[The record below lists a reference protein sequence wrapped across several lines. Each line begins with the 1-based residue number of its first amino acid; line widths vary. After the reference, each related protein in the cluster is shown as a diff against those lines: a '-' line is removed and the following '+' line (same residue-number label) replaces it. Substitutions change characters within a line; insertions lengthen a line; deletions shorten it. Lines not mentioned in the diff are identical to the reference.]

1 MNPRKNLWS
10 NPRRTAAFALA
21 VLLTPAMSCIALAD
35 SSYQSTT
42 QITGGQLVDAVK
54 KMSFLSKSMRNM
66 FQPTST
72 QTMVS
77 GNRKAM
83 VGPDATDIIDLDKQ
97 EMIHIDTLHRTY
109 SIVTFAQMRQAMEA
123 VAKRLKEAPQQS
135 NPSQTPDQQ
144 KPNVKVTF
152 NASVNNTGQ
161 TKSIEGMN
169 AQEQIVTVTMTAT
182 DETNPANTSTY
193 TVTTDAWIVPDPPEL
208 KDVADFDRRMAKAM
222 MQEVYMPAMAGA
234 GGPSS
239 AGMSQLLSSRPGA
252 SDAMTQMAKE
262 LAKIKGTRV
271 IEDMT
276 MSATAPQNSSQNGTS
291 QDQANSES
299 NSDTPASRGSVE
311 SAAAGKVIGGMLG
324 GWHHKKAKQA
334 DQPPDTSTTTA
345 QSGQG
350 TQTVTLLSMR
360 DQKSNFSQQSIP
372 DSAFEIP
379 AGFTQVPSAY
389 DKTH

>member
-1 MNPRKNLWS
+1 MNPNI
-10 NPRRTAAFALA
+10 NPHKTAALALA
-21 VLLTPAMSCIALAD
+21 VLLTPALSCIAFAD

-42 QITGGQLVDAVK
+42 QVTGGQLVDAVK
-54 KMSFLSKSMRNM
+54 KMSFLSKSMRNA
-66 FQPTST
+66 FQPIST

-83 VGPDATDIIDLDKQ
+83 VSQDATDIVDLDKQ
-97 EMIHIDTLHRTY
+97 EMIHIDTMHKTY
-109 SIVTFAQMRQAMEA
+109 YVATFAQMRQTLEA
-123 VAKRLKEAPQQS
+123 AAAQIKQAQQQQQDA
-135 NPSQTPDQQ
+135 PSQPQDQQ

-161 TKSIEGMN
+161 TRTIEGAN

-182 DETNPANTSTY
+182 DETNPANTSTI

-208 KDVADFDRRMAKAM
+208 KEIADFDRRMAKAM
-222 MQEVYMPAMAGA
+222 MQDVYMPAMAAA

-262 LAKIKGTRV
+262 LARIKGTRV
-271 IEDMT
+271 QEDT
-276 MSATAPQNSSQNGTS
+276 SMSATAPQNSSQKGAS

-299 NSDTPASRGSVE
+299 NSDTPTSRGSVE
-311 SAAAGKVIGGMLG
+311 SAAATKVIGGMLG
-324 GWHHKKAKQA
+324 GWHHKKAKQT
-334 DQPPDTSTTTA
+334 DQQSDTPTTTT
-345 QSGQG
+345 QNGQVM
-350 TQTVTLLSMR
+350 QTVTLLTTR

-372 DSAFEIP
+372 DSAFEVP
-379 AGFTQVPSAY
+379 AGFKQVPSAY
-389 DKTH
+389 DKMH

>member
-1 MNPRKNLWS
+1 MNPRMNLY
-10 NPRRTAAFALA
+10 PGKTAALALA
-21 VLLTPAMSCIALAD
+21 VLLTPALSCIAFAD

-54 KMSFLSKSMRNM
+54 KMSFLSKSIRNM
-66 FQPTST
+66 TAPTST

-77 GNRKAM
+77 GNRKAL
-83 VGPDATDIIDLDKQ
+83 VGPDATDIVDLDKQ

-109 SIVTFAQMRQAMEA
+109 SVVTFAQMREALEAGVEQMKQASQQ
-123 VAKRLKEAPQQS
+123 REAPSPQE
-135 NPSQTPDQQ
+135 QQ

-161 TKSIEGMN
+161 TKTIEGMN

-222 MQEVYMPAMAGA
+222 MQNVYMPAMAGA
-234 GGPSS
+234 GGPSG

-252 SDAMTQMAKE
+252 SEAMTQMAKE

-276 MSATAPQNSSQNGTS
+276 MSATVPQNSSQSGAS
-291 QDQANSES
+291 QEQANSES
-299 NSDTPASRGSVE
+299 NSDTPTSRGSVE

-334 DQPPDTSTTTA
+334 DEPSDTSTTTT
-345 QSGQG
+345 QSGQVM
-350 TQTVTLLSMR
+350 QTVTLLSMR
-360 DQKSNFSQQSIP
+360 DQKSNFSQESIP
-372 DSAFEIP
+372 RSAFEIP

-389 DKTH
+389 EKMH

>member
-1 MNPRKNLWS
+1 MNPHI
-10 NPRRTAAFALA
+10 NPHKTAALALA
-21 VLLTPAMSCIALAD
+21 VLLTPALSCIAFAD

-42 QITGGQLVDAVK
+42 QVTGGQLVDAVK
-54 KMSFLSKSMRNM
+54 KMSFLSKSMRNA
-66 FQPTST
+66 FQPIST

-83 VGPDATDIIDLDKQ
+83 VSQDATEIVDLDKQ
-97 EMIHIDTLHRTY
+97 EMIHIDTMHKTY
-109 SIVTFAQMRQAMEA
+109 YVATFAQMRQTLEA
-123 VAKRLKEAPQQS
+123 AAAQIKQAQQQQQEAP
-135 NPSQTPDQQ
+135 SQPQDQQ

-161 TKSIEGMN
+161 TRTIEGAN

-182 DETNPANTSTY
+182 DETNPANTSTI

-208 KDVADFDRRMAKAM
+208 KEIADFDRRMAKAM
-222 MQEVYMPAMAGA
+222 MQDVYMPAMAAA

-262 LAKIKGTRV
+262 LARIKGTRV
-271 IEDMT
+271 QEDT
-276 MSATAPQNSSQNGTS
+276 SMSATAPQNSSQKGAS

-299 NSDTPASRGSVE
+299 NSDTPTSRGSVE
-311 SAAAGKVIGGMLG
+311 SAAATKVIGGMLG
-324 GWHHKKAKQA
+324 GWHHKKAKQT
-334 DQPPDTSTTTA
+334 DQQSDTPTTTT
-345 QSGQG
+345 QNGQVM
-350 TQTVTLLSMR
+350 QTVTLLTTR

-372 DSAFEIP
+372 DSAFEVP
-379 AGFTQVPSAY
+379 AGFKQVPSAY
-389 DKTH
+389 DKMH

>member
-1 MNPRKNLWS
+1 MNPNI
-10 NPRRTAAFALA
+10 NPHKTAALALA
-21 VLLTPAMSCIALAD
+21 VLLTPALSCIAFAD

-42 QITGGQLVDAVK
+42 QVTGGQLVDAVK
-54 KMSFLSKSMRNM
+54 KMSFLSKSMRNA
-66 FQPTST
+66 FQPIST

-83 VGPDATDIIDLDKQ
+83 VSQDATDIVDLDKQ
-97 EMIHIDTLHRTY
+97 EMIHIDTMHKTY
-109 SIVTFAQMRQAMEA
+109 YVATFAQMRQTLEA
-123 VAKRLKEAPQQS
+123 AAAQIKQAQQQQQEAP
-135 NPSQTPDQQ
+135 SQPQDRQ

-161 TKSIEGMN
+161 TRTIEGAN

-182 DETNPANTSTY
+182 DETNPANTSTI

-208 KDVADFDRRMAKAM
+208 KEIADFDRRMAKAM
-222 MQEVYMPAMAGA
+222 MQDVYMPAMAAA

-262 LAKIKGTRV
+262 LARIKGTRV
-271 IEDMT
+271 QEDT
-276 MSATAPQNSSQNGTS
+276 SMSATAPQNSSQKGAS

-299 NSDTPASRGSVE
+299 NSDTPTSRGSVE
-311 SAAAGKVIGGMLG
+311 SAAATKVIGGMLG
-324 GWHHKKAKQA
+324 GWHHKKAKQT
-334 DQPPDTSTTTA
+334 DQQSDTPTTTT
-345 QSGQG
+345 QNGQVM
-350 TQTVTLLSMR
+350 QTVTLLTTR

-372 DSAFEIP
+372 DSAFEVP
-379 AGFTQVPSAY
+379 AGFKQVPSAY
-389 DKTH
+389 DKMH

>member
-1 MNPRKNLWS
+1 MNPHI
-10 NPRRTAAFALA
+10 NPHKTAALALA
-21 VLLTPAMSCIALAD
+21 VLLTPALSCIAFAD

-42 QITGGQLVDAVK
+42 QVTGGQLVDAVK
-54 KMSFLSKSMRNM
+54 KMSFLSKSMRNA
-66 FQPTST
+66 FQPIST

-83 VGPDATDIIDLDKQ
+83 VSQDATDIVDLDKQ
-97 EMIHIDTLHRTY
+97 EMIHIDTMHKTY
-109 SIVTFAQMRQAMEA
+109 YVATFAQMRQTLEA
-123 VAKRLKEAPQQS
+123 AAAQIKQAQQQQQEAP
-135 NPSQTPDQQ
+135 SQPQDQQ

-161 TKSIEGMN
+161 TRTIEGAN

-182 DETNPANTSTY
+182 DETNPANTSTI

-208 KDVADFDRRMAKAM
+208 KEIADFDRRMAKAM
-222 MQEVYMPAMAGA
+222 MQDVYMPAMAAA

-262 LAKIKGTRV
+262 LARIKGTRV
-271 IEDMT
+271 QEDT
-276 MSATAPQNSSQNGTS
+276 SMSATAPQNSSQKGAS

-299 NSDTPASRGSVE
+299 NSDTPTSRGSVE
-311 SAAAGKVIGGMLG
+311 SAAATKVIGGMLG
-324 GWHHKKAKQA
+324 GWHHKKAKQT
-334 DQPPDTSTTTA
+334 DQQSDTPTTTT
-345 QSGQG
+345 QNGQVM
-350 TQTVTLLSMR
+350 QTVTLLTTR

-372 DSAFEIP
+372 DSAFEVP
-379 AGFTQVPSAY
+379 AGFKQVPSAY
-389 DKTH
+389 DKMH

>member
-1 MNPRKNLWS
+1 MNPNI
-10 NPRRTAAFALA
+10 NPHKTAALALA
-21 VLLTPAMSCIALAD
+21 VLLTPALSCIAFAD

-42 QITGGQLVDAVK
+42 QVTGGQLVDAVK
-54 KMSFLSKSMRNM
+54 KMSFLSKSMRNA
-66 FQPTST
+66 FQPIST

-83 VGPDATDIIDLDKQ
+83 VSQDATEIVDLDKQ
-97 EMIHIDTLHRTY
+97 EMIHIDTMHKTY
-109 SIVTFAQMRQAMEA
+109 YVATFAQMRQTLEA
-123 VAKRLKEAPQQS
+123 AAAQIKQAQQQQQEAP
-135 NPSQTPDQQ
+135 SQPQDQQ

-161 TKSIEGMN
+161 TRTIEGAN

-182 DETNPANTSTY
+182 DETNPANTSTI

-208 KDVADFDRRMAKAM
+208 KEIADFDRRMAKAM
-222 MQEVYMPAMAGA
+222 MQDVYMPAMAAA

-262 LAKIKGTRV
+262 LARIKGTRV
-271 IEDMT
+271 QEDT
-276 MSATAPQNSSQNGTS
+276 SMSATAPQNSSQKGAS

-299 NSDTPASRGSVE
+299 NSDTPTSRGSVE
-311 SAAAGKVIGGMLG
+311 SAAATKVIGGMLG
-324 GWHHKKAKQA
+324 GWHHKKAKQT
-334 DQPPDTSTTTA
+334 DQQSDTPTTTT
-345 QSGQG
+345 QNGQVM
-350 TQTVTLLSMR
+350 QTVTLLTTR

-372 DSAFEIP
+372 DSAFEVP
-379 AGFTQVPSAY
+379 AGFKQVPSAY
-389 DKTH
+389 DKMH

>member
-1 MNPRKNLWS
+1 MNPNI
-10 NPRRTAAFALA
+10 NPHKTAALALA
-21 VLLTPAMSCIALAD
+21 VLLTPALSCIAFAD

-42 QITGGQLVDAVK
+42 QVTGGQLVDAVK
-54 KMSFLSKSMRNM
+54 KMSFLSKSMRNA
-66 FQPTST
+66 FQPIST

-83 VGPDATDIIDLDKQ
+83 VSQDATDIVDLDKQ
-97 EMIHIDTLHRTY
+97 EMIHIDTMHKTY
-109 SIVTFAQMRQAMEA
+109 YVATFAQMRQTLEA
-123 VAKRLKEAPQQS
+123 AAAQIKQAQQQQQEAP
-135 NPSQTPDQQ
+135 SQPQDQQ

-161 TKSIEGMN
+161 TRTIEGAN

-182 DETNPANTSTY
+182 DETNPANTSTI

-208 KDVADFDRRMAKAM
+208 KEIADFDRRMAKAM
-222 MQEVYMPAMAGA
+222 MQDVYMPAMAAA

-262 LAKIKGTRV
+262 LARIKGTRV
-271 IEDMT
+271 QEDT
-276 MSATAPQNSSQNGTS
+276 SMSATAPQNSSQKGAS

-299 NSDTPASRGSVE
+299 NSDTPTSRGSVE
-311 SAAAGKVIGGMLG
+311 SAAATKVIGGMLG
-324 GWHHKKAKQA
+324 GWHHKKAKQT
-334 DQPPDTSTTTA
+334 DQQSDTPTTTT
-345 QSGQG
+345 QNGQVM
-350 TQTVTLLSMR
+350 QTVTLLTTR

-372 DSAFEIP
+372 DSAFEVP
-379 AGFTQVPSAY
+379 AGFKQVPSAY
-389 DKTH
+389 DKMH